1 VTLGEGLMDGEVV
14 EKLSEARYELES
26 VIPLEDQFHSM
37 TAMGEVALVVCL
49 AEEILVK
56 VVEVLFGQIKAV
68 EEAVVDAMVVG
79 LGLDES
85 VGVCHELAVVEAAVA
100 WFVAVVEAA
109 VAWFVVVVEAAVAWF
124 VVVVE
129 AAVAWF
135 VVVVEAAVAWFV
147 VLVEA
152 VEVCFAKMEV
162 ASEVCFE
169 VVEAG

>member
-124 VVVVE
+124 VV
-129 AAVAWF
+129 
-135 VVVVEAAVAWFV
+135 
-147 VLVEA
+147 LVEA